1 MQVVIEDSQPV
12 DGPPSDVGAARPSW
26 LQLVAAV
33 VALGFLAG
41 AGVYWWQQPEAEPGR
56 VDIGFYDDMSTHHLQ
71 GIQMGFTYLE
81 GGSDPVLLHM
91 AREIVLWQSGEL
103 RLMQQ
108 ALQDWGEEGTP
119 EQAMEWMGMSPVPQD
134 AQPGMATPQETVS
147 LERATGRELDDL
159 LSRLM
164 IDHHAWGA
172 STWPRPPRSTPASM
186 TCVSWR
192 MPWRA
197 PNEPRSTS
205 STSGDRPWG
214 SKRTSLTRP
223 ELAGSTSSGPTYVRR
238 HPAGQR
244 RGLPDPTRQELLVEL
259 VVFVDVEVARV
270 LVLGLAGGTGRR
282 DVPRKKVTFTYSVK
296 QWKAEE
302 PALALDAVERR
313 VPFDRLAHAGD
324 GAHDERV
331 EAAPDVALPARHGR
345 DVGLHGASPSPFAIC
360 GLPPARRTGFL
371 PSPADPLGLA
381 LLGVRRDGG
390 GDFLEGRDATA
401 SELGGVQGCGG
412 SDEGLEGL
420 LIDLVSLIEVN
431 GAPHVAFEAGVEET
445 SWILQRGAL
454 GEGELHL
461 VL

>member
-164 IDHHAWGA
+164 IDHHAGGIHMAEAAAEHA
-172 STWPRPPRSTPASM
+172 SIDDVR
-186 TCVSWR
+186 
-192 MPWRA
+192 
-197 PNEPRSTS
+197 
-205 STSGDRPWG
+205 
-214 SKRTSLTRP
+214 
-223 ELAGSTSSGPTYVRR
+223 ELADAMARTQR
-238 HPAGQR
+238 AEINELNQR
-244 RGLPDPTRQELLVEL
+244 RQT
-259 VVFVDVEVARV
+259 
-270 LVLGLAGGTGRR
+270 LGLEAH
-282 DVPRKKVTFTYSVK
+282 
-296 QWKAEE
+296 E
-302 PALALDAVERR
+302 P
-313 VPFDRLAHAGD
+313 HQ
-324 GAHDERV
+324 
-331 EAAPDVALPARHGR
+331 
-345 DVGLHGASPSPFAIC
+345 
-360 GLPPARRTGFL
+360 T
-371 PSPADPLGLA
+371 
-381 LLGVRRDGG
+381 
-390 GDFLEGRDATA
+390 
-401 SELGGVQGCGG
+401 
-412 SDEGLEGL
+412 
-420 LIDLVSLIEVN
+420 
-431 GAPHVAFEAGVEET
+431 
-445 SWILQRGAL
+445 
-454 GEGELHL
+454 
-461 VL
+461 